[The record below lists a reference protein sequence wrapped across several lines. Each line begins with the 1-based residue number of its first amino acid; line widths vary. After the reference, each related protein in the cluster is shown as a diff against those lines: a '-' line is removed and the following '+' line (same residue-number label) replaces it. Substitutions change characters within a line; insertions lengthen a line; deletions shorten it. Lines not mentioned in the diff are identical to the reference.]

1 MLGDQ
6 MSLDNLMFVLVNT
19 QPVSK
24 AGQARQHLEET
35 TVESDVDVL
44 HNFRSILYVV
54 SLLIAVCTIP

>member
-1 MLGDQ
+1 MLENQ
-6 MSLDNLMFVLVNT
+6 MSLDNLMFVLVNA
-19 QPVSK
+19 QQVSI
-24 AGQARQHLEET
+24 ASQARQHLEET